1 MNWSI
6 QIEMQMDSNLG
17 LVMKLRLG
25 SQLDPLKYI
34 YVKLYGPLGGRS
46 RVQYGVAEIISS
58 DRFRL

>member
-1 MNWSI
+1 
-6 QIEMQMDSNLG
+6 MDSNLG

-25 SQLDPLKYI
+25 SQLDPLKYM
-34 YVKLYGPLGGRS
+34 YVKLYGTLGGTS